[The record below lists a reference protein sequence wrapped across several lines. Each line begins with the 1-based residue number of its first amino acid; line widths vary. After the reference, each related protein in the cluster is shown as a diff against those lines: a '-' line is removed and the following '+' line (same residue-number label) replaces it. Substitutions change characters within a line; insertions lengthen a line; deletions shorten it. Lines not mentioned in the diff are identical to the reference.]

1 MNTKYPIHYSGA
13 FTKAE
18 IDDIITLGYGA
29 GIFDAKVLSKGED
42 VVNHNKRK
50 TDISW
55 IQPVAE
61 NLWLFTQAAKYFTTA
76 PITMMQ
82 AFQFSVYQNGGHYRW
97 HRDIGNDKK
106 ENSVVNNRVL
116 AGVLQLTSPKDY
128 SGGQLKIDTGDHIT
142 KVHKECG
149 MLTVFPAGWR
159 HKVDPVKK
167 GVRRTLVM
175 WGLK

>member
-1 MNTKYPIHYSGA
+1 
-13 FTKAE
+13 
-18 IDDIITLGYGA
+18 
-29 GIFDAKVLSKGED
+29 
-42 VVNHNKRK
+42 
-50 TDISW
+50 
-55 IQPVAE
+55 
-61 NLWLFTQAAKYFTTA
+61 
-76 PITMMQ
+76 MMQ

-116 AGVLQLTSPKDY
+116 SGVLQLTSPKDY

-142 KVHKECG
+142 KVRKEYG